1 MKTAVL
7 THTNTKRGFKE
18 NTFFN
23 KLDEARFGLTTIGM
37 TFQSCLSAVAVNFLL
52 QLEDDKNLI
61 PLIVI
66 AFITM
71 ASNAFMIAQA
81 SMKLIFNTFMISV
94 ISATAF
100 LLYAYFS
107 L

>member
-1 MKTAVL
+1 MKTAVI
-7 THTNTKRGFKE
+7 THTEKLSKE
-18 NTFFN
+18 NKFYT
-23 KLDEARFGLTTIGM
+23 KLEESRFGLTTIGM
-37 TFQSCLSAVAVNFLL
+37 TLQSCLSAIAVNFLL
-52 QLEDDKNLI
+52 QLEDEKNLV

>member
-1 MKTAVL
+1 MKTAVITQNEKIVGESNFYKSL
-7 THTNTKRGFKE
+7 NHG
-18 NTFFN
+18 
-23 KLDEARFGLTTIGM
+23 RFGLTTIGM
-37 TFQSCLSAVAVNFLL
+37 TFQSCLSAIAVNFLL

-61 PLIVI
+61 PLMLI

-81 SMKLIFNTFMISV
+81 SMKLIFNTFLISV

-100 LLYAYFS
+100 LIYAYFN